1 MNRINFQQQAIH
13 LGIFVLLQIPM
24 LYRLVL
30 FDKAFGFFYV
40 GFLLFLPYGLSR
52 SVSMVIAFFTGLLI
66 DVFSNT
72 PGIHASACI
81 FLVFVKDFW
90 FNLSQ
95 GVPDE
100 NLSLDWNE
108 LKVTGTIT
116 YLFPLVLVHHFTVF
130 TVENGGFALPGL
142 LLSKVFLSALYSWVL
157 IVAFSFL
164 AAPQRRRL

>member
-1 MNRINFQQQAIH
+1 MNRINFRQQAIH
-13 LGIFVLLQIPM
+13 FGIFVLLQIPM

-30 FDKAFGFFYV
+30 FDKAFGFFYI

-52 SVSMVIAFFTGLLI
+52 SVGMVIAFFTGLLI

-81 FLVFVKDFW
+81 FLVFTKDSW

-100 NLSLDWNE
+100 NIILDWEE
-108 LKVTGTIT
+108 LKVTGAIT
-116 YLFPLVLVHHFTVF
+116 YLLPLVLAHHFIVF
-130 TVENGGFALPGL
+130 TVENGGFALPGM
-142 LLSKVFLSALYSWVL
+142 LLSKVLFSALYSWVL

-164 AAPQRRRL
+164 TASQRRRL